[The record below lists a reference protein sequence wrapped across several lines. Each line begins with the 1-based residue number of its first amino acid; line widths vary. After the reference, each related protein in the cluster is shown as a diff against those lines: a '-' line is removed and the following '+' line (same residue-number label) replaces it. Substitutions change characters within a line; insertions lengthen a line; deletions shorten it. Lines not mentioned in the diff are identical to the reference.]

1 MKNNSLLLLILLCTH
16 AAFALK
22 KGSAKLVSI
31 QGQITQTAAYCGGAQ
46 PSEEMLQQ
54 MAKPK
59 PFPNKEIVI
68 KIGPK
73 NKVGNAVYK
82 RIVTDQDGK
91 FTVRLKSNM
100 VYCFIEDWKAKPFKV
115 PQNTEFVQWDAA
127 CLYERYLLADYVLKV
142 QNKENALV
150 QINFHKP
157 CFFNPYCGTY
167 SGPLPP

>member
-1 MKNNSLLLLILLCTH
+1 MKNTGILLLILLCTQS
-16 AAFALK
+16 AFSAK
-22 KGSAKLVSI
+22 KRAAKLVSI
-31 QGQITQTAAYCGGAQ
+31 QGQITQTADYCGGAQ
-46 PSEEMLQQ
+46 PSEEMLAE
-54 MAKPK
+54 MARPK
-59 PFPNKEIVI
+59 PLPNKEIVI

-82 RIVTDQDGK
+82 KIVTDQNGK
-91 FTVRLKSNM
+91 FIVRLQSNM

-115 PQNTEFVQWDAA
+115 PQNTEFVTWDAA

-157 CFFNPYCGTY
+157 CFYNPYCGTY